1 MFCSPLLLQLAAS
14 NAKLR
19 NVDILSSLT
28 HVHQAGFLLNPFP
41 STLKASQR
49 ITVPSC
55 QPLCPF
61 LLQGG
66 CPTAT
71 YSPKLDFPSPSHPQA
86 RCFASLYARQMDVC
100 HPLTTP
106 NLAASQLLT
115 TPSWLS
121 PSPLLVQVGC
131 LPAPLHPH
139 AKFFPSSYSIKLEAC
154 QPLTPNAIC
163 FPVHHFPTLHYS
175 LAAAAS
181 PPHTH
186 SI

>member
-106 NLAASQLLT
+106 TWLPPSSSQPQAGCLPARCSSKLAASQPPYIPMLN
-115 TPSWLS
+115 
-121 PSPLLVQVGC
+121 
-131 LPAPLHPH
+131 
-139 AKFFPSSYSIKLEAC
+139 SSH
-154 QPLTPNAIC
+154 PLTP
-163 FPVHHFPTLHYS
+163 
-175 LAAAAS
+175 
-181 PPHTH
+181 
-186 SI
+186 